1 MANGNSLVHDPVMK
15 LMGPNGLRTAI
26 ISRHARERSERVMA
40 TIVIVGEEIINHR
53 LATLLGDHGHRVLEA
68 ADGEQALAIVRAEK
82 PDLVLADILIGN
94 MDGYQ
99 LVQSLRAEAG
109 SAQPRLV
116 FLTAAYME
124 ADARALAQACGVSE
138 LIVKPAEPEALLVL
152 INAALSG
159 PPPQAGKPSLEPGS
173 AETHFHAIV
182 GKLYSRVAEL
192 ERLNAQLEQH
202 AAGRTEQLEVARSA
216 LEQEVTK
223 RLWAARSVRWSWATP
238 RPVRCGSVPKKYA
251 GVCRTLRSNPTGGAL
266 ALSPCPWASR
276 YFPITAR
283 ADRRCCRQPTP
294 PCTGPRQRDAIAS
307 LWRRR

>member
-68 ADGEQALAIVRAEK
+68 AEGEQALAIVRAEK

-138 LIVKPAEPEALLVL
+138 LIVKPAEPEALLAL

-192 ERLNAQLEQH
+192 ERLNAQLEQR
-202 AAGRTEQLEVARSA
+202 AARISCAAT
-216 LEQEVTK
+216 
-223 RLWAARSVRWSWATP
+223 AARSSRWSWRTP
-238 RPVRCGSVPKKYA
+238 RPVRCWSVPKKYA
-251 GVCRTLRSNPTGGAL
+251 WVCRTLRSKATGGAL
-266 ALSPCPWASR
+266 VLSPCPWASR

-283 ADRRCCRQPTP
+283 ADRRCCRPPTP
-294 PCTGPRQRDAIAS
+294 RCTGPRRRGVIAW
-307 LWRRR
+307 LWRTT